1 MSEENVERAREGF
14 ELWRRGDAQAFL
26 ELVDPDVEWDLS
38 AYPAPGVEARGRG
51 VDGLVRM
58 FAAYL
63 SGWNEYRIE
72 AKEFIDAGESVIAV
86 LHEKVRVADS
96 NTTLQRDVA
105 YLWTI
110 RGGKLSGFR
119 VFQSKH
125 EALAAAGLG
134 Q

>member
-1 MSEENVERAREGF
+1 LAREGF
-14 ELWRRGDAQAFL
+14 ELWQRGDAEAFL

-38 AYPAPGVEARGRG
+38 AYPAPGVDPRGRG

-58 FAAYL
+58 FVAYL

-72 AKEFIDAGESVIAV
+72 PKEFIDAGDDVIAI

-96 NTTLQRDVA
+96 DDTLERDVA

-110 RGGKLSGFR
+110 RDGRLSRFR

-125 EALAAAGLG
+125 EALEAAGLRE
-134 Q
+134 